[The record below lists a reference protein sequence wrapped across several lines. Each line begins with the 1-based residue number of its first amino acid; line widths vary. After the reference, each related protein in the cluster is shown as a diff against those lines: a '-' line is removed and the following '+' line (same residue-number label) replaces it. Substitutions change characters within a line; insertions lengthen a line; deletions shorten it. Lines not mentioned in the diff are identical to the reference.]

1 MENKKKKRS
10 RKMLLYVLP
19 AVLVLLAIS
28 IYPLIRSLILSLYN
42 YNLLRPDRIRFIGL
56 ENFGNA
62 FSDTNFWNA
71 LKRTAYFTLFGV
83 SIELVLGMLIAMLLN
98 RKFVG
103 KGIVR
108 SLMIVP
114 MILSPVAVGLVWRI
128 LYDYDAGMVNYFLS
142 FFGVS
147 QLAWLGNQSTALLS
161 LIATD
166 IWQWT
171 SFCFLVCL
179 AGLENIPQ
187 EPFEAARID
196 GANRFQSFRYLT
208 LPFMKPVLLVVFTL
222 RVIDSVKMFDLVF
235 IMTNGGPGRST
246 ETMNFFIYQT
256 AFKFFHIGRA
266 SSYAVIITILMS
278 FTVSLLVKSLKKGG
292 NDLV

>member
-1 MENKKKKRS
+1 MENKKKRS
-10 RKMLLYVLP
+10 KSILWFVLP
-19 AVLVLLAIS
+19 AVLALLAIS
-28 IYPLIRSLILSLYN
+28 IYPLIRSITLSFYS
-42 YNLLRPDRIRFIGL
+42 YNLLRPDRTSFIGL
-56 ENFGNA
+56 GNFMNA
-62 FSDTNFWNA
+62 FTDSNFWNA
-71 LKRTAYFTLFGV
+71 LKRTAYFTILGV
-83 SIELVLGMLIAMLLN
+83 SIELILGMLIALLLN
-98 RKFVG
+98 RNFRG

-142 FFGVS
+142 FLGVS
-147 QLAWLGNQSTALLS
+147 RHAWLGDQTTALLS

-196 GANRFQSFRYLT
+196 GANRLQSFRYLT
-208 LPFMKPVLLVVFTL
+208 LPFMKPVITVVFTL

-266 SSYAVIITILMS
+266 SSYAVILTVLMS
-278 FTVSLLVKSLKKGG
+278 FTVSLLIKSLKKGG
-292 NDLV
+292 SNIV

>member
-1 MENKKKKRS
+1 MENRKKRS
-10 RKMLLYVLP
+10 KSILWYVLP

-28 IYPLIRSLILSLYN
+28 IYPLIRSITLSLYN
-42 YNLLRPDRIRFIGL
+42 YNLLKPDRINFTGL
-56 ENFGNA
+56 GNYVNA
-62 FSDTNFWNA
+62 FTDSNFWNA
-71 LKRTAYFTLFGV
+71 LKRTAYFTVFGV
-83 SIELVLGMLIAMLLN
+83 SIELILGMLIALLMN
-98 RKFVG
+98 RDFRG

-142 FFGVS
+142 FLGVS
-147 QLAWLGNQSTALLS
+147 KHAWLGDQTTALLS

-196 GANRFQSFRYLT
+196 GASRLQSFRYLT
-208 LPFMKPVLLVVFTL
+208 LPFMKPVLTVVFTL
-222 RVIDSVKMFDLVF
+222 RIIDSVKMFDLVF

-266 SSYAVIITILMS
+266 SSYAVILTVLMS
-278 FTVSLLVKSLKKGG
+278 FTVSLLIKSLKKGG
-292 NDLV
+292 SDIV